1 MPSAGMICNSGG
13 VIFYNPLNNID
24 GMISIVYNN
33 TDDQVV
39 IRGENKFM
47 PAKIFEELSEEKRR
61 RIIACLYN
69 RVFRIWIYRQLHQ

>member
-33 TDDQVV
+33 TDDHVV
-39 IRGENKFM
+39 IRGKNNFM
-47 PAKIFEELSEEKRR
+47 PAKIFEE
-61 RIIACLYN
+61 
-69 RVFRIWIYRQLHQ
+69 